1 MPSAILRGVISR
13 GAAVTRGR
21 SGIEMSC
28 CTPGLGRES
37 ERVALLHDL
46 PSRWRGKMRP
56 ENDDV
61 GVGVLLAERA
71 PCLLRHRAVG
81 IESDVPFGI
90 SALNR
95 MMHQI
100 AGDQASIPFRRNP
113 AAGMSGSV
121 AGRRLEP
128 YFVGDAKVR
137 VDQIGHPNL
146 NNRTHRILDRIAHVL
161 AVELRPVIPLGAAYQ
176 VAGVGERR
184 HPLAVLE
191 HRVPPDMVH
200 VQMRAD
206 DAIDLVARV
215 TRFSQVAQKR
225 QLQIAPRR
233 VRTNLL
239 VADAGVDDDAL
250 TLRLDHQR
258 VDAHAELALFVGE
271 GGIEPVGFLQD
282 ILGGGV
288 SHDEGARPW
297 RLALDDAGYLDV
309 ADFELV
315 HSDSSISAQLSRILE
330 IRQTW
335 NPVSV
340 Q

>member
-1 MPSAILRGVISR
+1 MPSAIPRPVSSR
-13 GAAVTRGR
+13 GAAVTRDG
-21 SGIEMSC
+21 SGLGIESSR
-28 CTPGLGRES
+28 CTPGSGRES
-37 ERVALLHDL
+37 ERVALLHDFS
-46 PSRWRGKMRP
+46 SRWRGKMRP

-71 PCLLRHRAVG
+71 PGLLRHRAVG
-81 IESDVPFGI
+81 IESVVPFGI
-90 SALNR
+90 PALNR
-95 MMHQI
+95 VMHQV
-100 AGDQASIPFRRNP
+100 AGDYRFLPFRRNP
-113 AAGMSGSV
+113 HAVMSGSV

-146 NNRTHRILDRIAHVL
+146 NNRAHRILDRIAHVL
-161 AVELRPVIPLGAAYQ
+161 AVELRPVIPLGTAYQ
-176 VAGVGERR
+176 VAGVGERW

-239 VADAGVDDDAL
+239 VADAGIDDDAL
-250 TLRLDHQR
+250 ALRFDHQR
-258 VDAHAELALFVGE
+258 VNAPAGLARFVGE
-271 GGIEPVGFLQD
+271 GGIEPVGFFQD
-282 ILGGGV
+282 ILAGGV
-288 SHDEGARPW
+288 GHDEGARPW
-297 RLALDDAGYLDV
+297 RLAFDDPGYLDV

-315 HSDSSISAQLSRILE
+315 HADP
-330 IRQTW
+330 
-335 NPVSV
+335 PVSRLT
-340 Q
+340 